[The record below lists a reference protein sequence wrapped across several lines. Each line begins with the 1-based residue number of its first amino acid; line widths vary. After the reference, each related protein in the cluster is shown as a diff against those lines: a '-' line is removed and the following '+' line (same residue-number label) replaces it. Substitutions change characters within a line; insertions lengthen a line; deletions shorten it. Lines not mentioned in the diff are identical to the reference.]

1 MVYLTP
7 WRLGTFGGFRRL
19 GEVAALPSFQEAFE
33 LLAPGD
39 PVTGVV
45 GLVSLV
51 HADRG
56 TLERDVERVYEL
68 ERDGLYALAEAAV
81 D

>member
-7 WRLGTFGGFRRL
+7 WRHGVFGGFRRL
-19 GEVAALPSFQEAFE
+19 REVQAMPSFQEASE
-33 LLAPGD
+33 LLVPGD
-39 PVTGVV
+39 AVTGVV

-51 HADRG
+51 HADRA

-68 ERDGLYALAEAAV
+68 ERDGLYELAGVAV
-81 D
+81 G